1 MNDVE
6 ECRRCNG
13 SGEIAI
19 STRDG
24 HFIAPGPVPDDATGF
39 AVATCDE
46 CRGMC
51 YVEDGSTFGGC
62 MFKPDKHD

>member
-1 MNDVE
+1 MDDVK

-46 CRGMC
+46 CRGMG
-51 YVEDGSTFGGC
+51 YVEDGE
-62 MFKPDKHD
+62 D